1 MNDSY
6 TSSKLF
12 RSRRYIRCA
21 RISTRLPA
29 LITISSTWLPQ
40 ERFLVK
46 IIPRCLCEVTSFIIL
61 FPKCTGAIGSFL
73 FLRETS
79 KVSVLEG
86 QKFTSHRSA
95 HLLIVSK
102 YLFIKST
109 ASDSSSKSMNN
120 VVSSAN
126 KRIFE
131 LMFSV
136 MSFINTKNRSGPN
149 TDPWGTP
156 AFIWPV
162 QEESLPMTTFCFLL
176 DK

>member
-1 MNDSY
+1 MQPALLLTCSMSWDCSSVMLLIMISPYSSVGRMNDLY
-6 TSSKLF
+6 IISKLF

-46 IIPRCLCEVTSFIIL
+46 IIPRCLFEATSFITV
-61 FPKCTGAIGSFL
+61 FPKYTGEIGSFL

-95 HLLIVSK
+95 HLLIVLYRLQTNE
-102 YLFIKST
+102 YLSWYL
-109 ASDSSSKSMNN
+109 
-120 VVSSAN
+120 
-126 KRIFE
+126 R
-131 LMFSV
+131 LCH
-136 MSFINTKNRSGPN
+136 
-149 TDPWGTP
+149 
-156 AFIWPV
+156 
-162 QEESLPMTTFCFLL
+162 L
-176 DK
+176 